1 MTKSEE
7 LFDLLEG
14 GNFGL
19 FRKAADS
26 TPIIRVACDRR
37 GDFLLHRAR
46 AIART
51 AKRTEGLNGR
61 HEAILSELD

>member
-37 GDFLLHRAR
+37 GDFLLHRAV
-46 AIART
+46 T
-51 AKRTEGLNGR
+51 PVCQPN
-61 HEAILSELD
+61 